1 MVLSPIESVYI
12 MGTLI
17 LQARH
22 PELHVTAGEPR
33 LFLRDGDGDAISAS
47 QVTDV
52 ATHRSSVLHLS

>member
-1 MVLSPIESVYI
+1 